1 MQAFVFFRAR
11 VIQFSVG
18 NADRKCKVNLGIFT
32 VFRGTVSIDAAPT
45 GLGFLLE
52 NAATQIPSLRDSRG
66 FWSLQD
72 FRVGYG
78 SVANRT
84 YRAWEPRRDSGGF

>member
-1 MQAFVFFRAR
+1 MALHDVAEIAPAQRIVVRPWCNLY
-11 VIQFSVG
+11 IHIIG
-18 NADRKCKVNLGIFT
+18 VNLGIFM

-66 FWSLQD
+66 F
-72 FRVGYG
+72 
-78 SVANRT
+78 
-84 YRAWEPRRDSGGF
+84 

>member
-1 MQAFVFFRAR
+1 MLFPNRT
-11 VIQFSVG
+11 IG
-18 NADRKCKVNLGIFT
+18 VNLGILT
-32 VFRGTVSIDAAPT
+32 VFRWTVSMDAAPM

-72 FRVGYG
+72 FRVESG
-78 SVANRT
+78 SVRNARRIWVSTPQNRI
-84 YRAWEPRRDSGGF
+84 YRAGGEGGYFF